1 MIGPEIVEETTEKV
15 KLLKDKMRAAQ
26 DRQKKYADKRR
37 KDLEFVVDDLVHLK
51 MITFKGRVRIIGR
64 RKLDS
69 IYLDPFRIIE
79 RVGNVA

>member
-15 KLLKDKMRAAQ
+15 KFLKDKMRAAQ

-51 MITFKGRVRIIGR
+51 MITFKGRVRINGR
-64 RKLDS
+64 RKLYS
-69 IYLDPFRIIE
+69 RYLDPFRIIE
-79 RVGNVA
+79 RVGKVA